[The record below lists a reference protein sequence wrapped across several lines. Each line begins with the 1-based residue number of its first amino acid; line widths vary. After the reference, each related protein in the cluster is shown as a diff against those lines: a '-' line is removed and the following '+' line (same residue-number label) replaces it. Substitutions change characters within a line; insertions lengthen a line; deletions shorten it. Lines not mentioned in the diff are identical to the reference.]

1 MKTNGAYD
9 GSALPEDKRRAE
21 LIRLTREGLDLKPGE
36 LNEVLDPAF
45 DLEAMRRADMPDYTS
60 AV

>member
-1 MKTNGAYD
+1 MKTNAAYD

-21 LIRLTREGLDLKPGE
+21 LIRLTREGLGLNPGE
-36 LNEVLDPAF
+36 LKEVVDPAY
-45 DLEAMRRADMPDYTS
+45 DLEAMRRADMPDYRS